1 MLNYQSSTFIG
12 THNTI
17 SSSMRSKEILEPSNT
32 YLTPAMPMPIW
43 VQSSR
48 KGHFLSSQI
57 AMPRVVSP
65 TLNADTIA
73 RQLTQAAQD
82 ISSIEQVM
90 VKRQDWGFECWFIV
104 NQSTEDER
112 FALYDVQWKLMESF
126 SNVGFKFYLIEREN
140 RPLTENFTVTTFDAT
155 RILRYE

>member
-1 MLNYQSSTFIG
+1 MLNYQSSTSIG

-17 SSSMRSKEILEPSNT
+17 SSPMRSKVVLEPANT
-32 YLTPAMPMPIW
+32 YLTPALPMSIW

-48 KGHFLSSQI
+48 KGHLLSSQI
-57 AMPRVVSP
+57 ATPRVVSP
-65 TLNADTIA
+65 TLDADAIA

-82 ISSIEQVM
+82 ISSVEQVM
-90 VKRQDWGFECWFIV
+90 VKWQDWGFECWFIV

-112 FALYDVQWKLMESF
+112 FTLYDVQWKLMESF
-126 SNVGFKFYLIEREN
+126 ANVGFKFYVIEREN
-140 RPLTENFTVTTFDAT
+140 RLLTEIFTVTTFDAV